1 MEQDL
6 ESSSLGQMEDQS
18 ITLAK
23 QVEGLKI
30 EAVSLQNHLEKP
42 IENYQEILER
52 IRKCITVTKE
62 TLEDEIERCKQDIR
76 EKTLKYITKLRSRIE
91 DLWRDCYY
99 GEEECFRPFQEQ
111 TFTEDLFNL
120 HEMEMERLC
129 EHYNFCRP
137 FVALVNKRQDLAK
150 QMYMMEHRTKVTNLY
165 QNQGDRRLAHNS
177 RHSDTRKL
185 KAETKKSIQQRGENI
200 ERVVRKLRFRIQELW
215 HQCFVGD
222 DKRKA
227 FQLYEVYPT
236 TEHLHSSYE
245 KGFKKQCKYYGC
257 DRQPSVI
264 WIQIPDLEDS
274 QASTGEET
282 IRNLQ
287 KELLELETQYKVLV
301 EQYEKKHGV
310 PYKTGGRMLADSVQL
325 SGTEYM
331 AVERPGITLK

>member
-42 IENYQEILER
+42 IESCEEILKR
-52 IRKCITVTKE
+52 IRKCITIRKE
-62 TLEDEIERCKQDIR
+62 TLEDEIERCKQEIR
-76 EKTLKYITKLRSRIE
+76 EKALKYITKLRSRID

-99 GEEECFRPFQEQ
+99 GEEDCFRPFQEQ
-111 TFTEDLFNL
+111 TFTEDLINL

-129 EHYNFCRP
+129 EHYNFCGP

-150 QMYMMEHRTKVTNLY
+150 QIYMMEHRTKVTNLY

-177 RHSDTRKL
+177 RRRDTRKL
-185 KAETKKSIQQRGENI
+185 KAETKRSIRQRGENI
-200 ERVVRKLRFRIQELW
+200 ERVVRKLRYRIQELW
-215 HQCFVGD
+215 HQCYVGN

-227 FQLYEVYPT
+227 FQLYEVDSI
-236 TEHLHSSYE
+236 TEHSHSRNDKEY
-245 KGFKKQCKYYGC
+245 KKQCMYYGC
-257 DRQPSVI
+257 NRQPSVI
-264 WIQIPDLEDS
+264 WIDIPDLDDS

-282 IRNLQ
+282 MRNLQ
-287 KELLELETQYKVLV
+287 KELLELEQQLKVLV
-301 EQYEKKHGV
+301 ERYEKKHGV
-310 PYKTGGRMLADSVQL
+310 PYKTDGKILADSLQL

-331 AVERPGITLK
+331 AVERPGITLN